1 MSSST
6 PAPNAGSQPAPK
18 KSSKRKIEANRK
30 NALRSTGPKDT
41 TSTRFNA
48 AKHGLLVV
56 GVTELDDAEGYR
68 AMLRDLK
75 QEKNPVGPI
84 EVFLVDSAA
93 LDMTRLRRAMRLEAE
108 YITSVLNPPTR
119 DAPFPDFDEVHQG
132 RIVDPGLPAQ
142 MACENVQPLVG
153 VFQRYESM
161 IALKLY
167 RTLHELERLQRLRQ
181 GERLPAPAAV
191 DVTVHTDP
199 RGLDSF
205 AECAGKALEG
215 SFSEPAD
222 KRENIN
228 SKTAPAE
235 SEAATSL
242 DLNVEADTRGLPSF
256 LQPSEKESL
265 GGSES
270 KPPDRGEDLNSRVV
284 PENGEATET
293 AENE

>member
-1 MSSST
+1 
-6 PAPNAGSQPAPK
+6 
-18 KSSKRKIEANRK
+18 
-30 NALRSTGPKDT
+30 
-41 TSTRFNA
+41 
-48 AKHGLLVV
+48 
-56 GVTELDDAEGYR
+56 
-68 AMLRDLK
+68 MLRDLK

-84 EVFLVDSAA
+84 EVFLVESAA
-93 LDMTRLRRAMRLEAE
+93 LDMTRLQRARLLEAE

-191 DVTVHTDP
+191 DVSVHTDP
-199 RGLDSF
+199 RELDSF
-205 AECAGKALEG
+205 AECADKVLEG
-215 SFSEPAD
+215 SLSEPPD
-222 KRENIN
+222 KRESIN
-228 SKTAPAE
+228 SKTAP

-242 DLNVEADTRGLPSF
+242 DLNVEADAGGLPSF

-265 GGSES
+265 GGSEF
-270 KPPDRGEDLNSRVV
+270 KPPDGGEDLNSQVV
-284 PENGEATET
+284 SENGEATET
-293 AENE
+293 ATED